1 MRVQRAPQL
10 DAGCGRPSAL
20 QDTRRMHATRLRRSG
35 GICDNLPKV
44 VGGWLR
50 MRAFSDV
57 FRVGYAS

>member
-1 MRVQRAPQL
+1 MRVQRAPQF
-10 DAGCGRPSAL
+10 DAGCGCPSAL
-20 QDTRRMHATRLRRSG
+20 RGTRRMHATRLRRSG

-44 VGGWLR
+44 VAGRLR

>member
-1 MRVQRAPQL
+1 MWVQRAPQF

-20 QDTRRMHATRLRRSG
+20 RGTRRMHATRLRRSG
-35 GICDNLPKV
+35 GIWDNLPKV
-44 VGGWLR
+44 VAGRLR

>member
-1 MRVQRAPQL
+1 MRVQRTPQL

-20 QDTRRMHATRLRRSG
+20 RGTRRMHATRLRRNG
-35 GICDNLPKV
+35 GICDILPKIAA
-44 VGGWLR
+44 WRFR

>member
-10 DAGCGRPSAL
+10 DAGCGCPSAL
-20 QDTRRMHATRLRRSG
+20 QGTRRMHATRLRRSG